1 MSVKKVFQITD
12 DTGAPQGGRVF
23 VAPDEASL
31 DASIA
36 GDTLPA
42 GWTRTEVADE
52 SAIVSPPPPPM
63 DPGMV

>member
-1 MSVKKVFQITD
+1 MKKVFQLTD
-12 DTGAPQGGRVF
+12 QTGAPQGGHVF
-23 VAPDEASL
+23 EAPTQTAL

-52 SAIVSPPPPPM
+52 SAIVSPPPM